1 MKTIKFHAAILTV
14 LASLAVTAQA
24 ATCPGNLGASS
35 TPTADFTVNANGTVT
50 QTTTGLMWKQCNEG
64 LSGANCATGTVTY
77 LTWSDALLA
86 ARNSTFA
93 GYTDWRLPNKQE
105 LESLVDDSCFAAI
118 NDTVFPNTVAD
129 WTWTSTTL
137 AAGPASA
144 WIVFFGHGDSNAS
157 NKAGDDVAVRFV
169 RGGQSFDALAAVAM
183 QTLTFSA
190 APTGVVVGSTPTVTA
205 TSASPNS
212 GNPIVYSSTTPSIC
226 TVNSSTGVVT
236 AIAVGTCIIAANQA
250 GNASYAAAAQVT
262 QSFAVGLAAQT
273 ITFGTAPTGVVVGGT
288 PTVTASSA
296 SPNSGN
302 PIVYS
307 STTASVCTVNS
318 STGVVT
324 AIAVGTC
331 TIAANQAGNTNYTAA
346 AQVTQ
351 SFAVGLAAQ
360 TITVVPPPSSVLAGT
375 SVALSGSSSA
385 GLPVSYTSQTPL
397 VCSVS
402 GSTVTTLAA
411 GTCII
416 AANQSGNSSTAAAP
430 QVTVQFTVAAAVA
443 PAVAVPALGG
453 WALGLL
459 GWLLV
464 GVVAA
469 RRKVRQG

>member
-105 LESLVDDSCFAAI
+105 LESLVDDSCFAPAI

-157 NKAGDDVAVRFV
+157 NKAGDDVAVRLV

-262 QSFAVGLAAQT
+262 QSFAVGLA
-273 ITFGTAPTGVVVGGT
+273 
-288 PTVTASSA
+288 S
-296 SPNSGN
+296 
-302 PIVYS
+302 
-307 STTASVCTVNS
+307 
-318 STGVVT
+318 
-324 AIAVGTC
+324 
-331 TIAANQAGNTNYTAA
+331 
-346 AQVTQ
+346 
-351 SFAVGLAAQ
+351 Q
-360 TITVVPPPSSVLAGT
+360 TITVTPPPSSVTAGT
-375 SVALSGSSSA
+375 PVVLAGSSSA

>member
-14 LASLAVTAQA
+14 LASLALTAQA

-157 NKAGDDVAVRFV
+157 NKAGDDVAVRLV

-250 GNASYAAAAQVT
+250 GNASYA
-262 QSFAVGLAAQT
+262 
-273 ITFGTAPTGVVVGGT
+273 
-288 PTVTASSA
+288 
-296 SPNSGN
+296 
-302 PIVYS
+302 
-307 STTASVCTVNS
+307 
-318 STGVVT
+318 
-324 AIAVGTC
+324 
-331 TIAANQAGNTNYTAA
+331 AA